1 MIPENPNPTA
11 NEVLRLY
18 LDSPLEANYANFL
31 DLLIEKYAIPVI
43 EKCLRTKFH
52 ESAGNGF
59 RLSEEDFEDLSSE
72 SCLKL
77 LKKLSALRNSANEK
91 PIRDFE
97 NYAAVVAY
105 NCFNEF
111 FGKYA
116 PHWKS
121 LKNQIRF
128 AVSKSEEF
136 EIWREKDKRFCGLVQ
151 NGRKTRRI
159 SSEDLINRV
168 EEEFA
173 DFRKADLADLLF
185 EILER
190 ANSAVRLN
198 ELVSLVAKLRA
209 IEDLPNV
216 SLEDFGENV
225 LAKHTQGNDF
235 EMRFD
240 LEQIWREIRELP
252 TNQRVALLYNLRDES
267 GREMLFVFF
276 NAKIAPL
283 KEISVAMNLSL
294 EECAEI
300 LPLLPLEDKIIAEK
314 MGLTVKRVGNLRQ
327 IARENLKRR
336 LAGKPKRKKRT
347 NETKIKDEEKNN
359 GNSLDPAF
367 GEN

>member
-1 MIPENPNPTA
+1 MIPENPNSTA
-11 NEVLRLY
+11 NEVLRLF
-18 LDSPLEANYANFL
+18 LETPLQENCAKFSG
-31 DLLIEKYAIPVI
+31 LLIEKHAIPVI
-43 EKCLRTKFH
+43 VKCLRAKFH

-59 RLSEEDFEDLSSE
+59 HLSEEDFEDLSGE

-77 LKKLSALRNSANEK
+77 LKKLSALRNSADEK

-121 LKNQIRF
+121 LKNQIRY
-128 AVSKSEEF
+128 AVSKSVEF
-136 EIWREKDKRFCGLVQ
+136 EIWREKDECFCGLVK

-173 DFRKADLADLLF
+173 DFRKADLTDLLF

-190 ANSAVRLN
+190 AKSAVLLN
-198 ELVSLVAKLRA
+198 ELVSVAAKLRA
-209 IEDLPNV
+209 FEDLPNV
-216 SLEDFGENV
+216 LLEEFVGNV
-225 LAKHTQGNDF
+225 SAKHTRGNDL
-235 EMRFD
+235 EMKFD
-240 LEQIWREIRELP
+240 LAQIWREISELP
-252 TNQRVALLYNLRDES
+252 TNQRVALLYNLRDER
-267 GREMLFVFF
+267 GCEMLFVFF

-283 KEISVAMNLSL
+283 KEISEAMNLT
-294 EECAEI
+294 A
-300 LPLLPLEDKIIAEK
+300 
-314 MGLTVKRVGNLRQ
+314 KRVSDLRQ
-327 IARENLKRR
+327 IARRSLKRR
-336 LAGKPKRKKRT
+336 LEGKLKRNKPPNKAILT
-347 NETKIKDEEKNN
+347 AENKNN
-359 GNSLDPAF
+359 GNNLDPAF